1 MFSDGESVGDFASEG
16 GFAGAFIRGGRRFCE
31 KARENVWKPDIGVKR
46 VGLLSANSLWVSVKP
61 GFQGFAKT
69 DALKQR
75 SEMSGVTNVVEHRV
89 GLRIERRPD
98 FSIVCCLLQGVQSLC
113 RVHTPA
119 RARHLAV
126 PSPRRL

>member
-1 MFSDGESVGDFASEG
+1 MVFSDGESVGDFASEG

-69 DALKQR
+69 DALEQH
-75 SEMSGVTNVVEHRV
+75 SEMLGVTNVVEHRV
-89 GLRIERRPD
+89 GLRIER
-98 FSIVCCLLQGVQSLC
+98 LQRASTSFLGGALC
-113 RVHTPA
+113 TNHRT
-119 RARHLAV
+119 
-126 PSPRRL
+126 